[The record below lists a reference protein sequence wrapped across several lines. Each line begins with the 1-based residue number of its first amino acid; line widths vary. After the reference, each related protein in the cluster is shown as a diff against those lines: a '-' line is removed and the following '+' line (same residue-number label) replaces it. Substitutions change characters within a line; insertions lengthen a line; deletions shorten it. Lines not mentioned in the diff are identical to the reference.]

1 MILLLGNQNGL
12 YAKQYFF
19 SLFGLPFILSSI
31 IIIISIDSTVNSY
44 FGLFAIQTKCPDNQ
58 CFLFKIYCK
67 LFLNLESFLVINY
80 LIVFLT
86 FNFSIFSK
94 ENIFYRKVN
103 ATLHNSIIQL
113 STLSVVLVFSYKF
126 TQYEKVYLQ
135 ISLQI
140 YMYAYGKSWI

>member
-80 LIVFLT
+80 LIVFLS
-86 FNFSIFSK
+86 FNFATFSK

-113 STLSVVLVFSYKF
+113 STLSVVLVFF
-126 TQYEKVYLQ
+126 IQ
-135 ISLQI
+135 IHSI
-140 YMYAYGKSWI
+140 